1 MPFEAPYPDIDPK
14 LYSLSGNG
22 DCRMLEPTKLF
33 LFDAVLLF
41 AESQYELLLFFTSF

>member
-1 MPFEAPYPDIDPK
+1 MPLEAPCPDIDPK